1 MINDTVDILDAE
13 IVNFG
18 IKYQVTLGSAANR
31 YSVISEANR
40 RLNSYYYKNPF
51 DIGESIQ
58 LMEIY
63 RELQKV
69 KGILDVYDVRV
80 VEKNGGLYSNSNYD
94 IFGNTSSDGN
104 TVYANERIIFE
115 LKFPNVDIQGT
126 IR

>member
-1 MINDTVDILDAE
+1 
-13 IVNFG
+13 
-18 IKYQVTLGSAANR
+18 
-31 YSVISEANR
+31 
-40 RLNSYYYKNPF
+40 
-51 DIGESIQ
+51 
-58 LMEIY
+58 MEIY

-69 KGILDVYDVRV
+69 KGILDVYDVQV

-94 IFGNTSSDGN
+94 VFGNTSADGN